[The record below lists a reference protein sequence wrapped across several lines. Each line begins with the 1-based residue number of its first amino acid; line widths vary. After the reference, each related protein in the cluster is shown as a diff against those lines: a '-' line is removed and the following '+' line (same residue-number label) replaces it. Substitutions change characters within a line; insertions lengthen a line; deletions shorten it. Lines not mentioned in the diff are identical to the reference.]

1 MFTLMISHRNSIFGM
16 GIADGVY
23 AMREQG
29 IDSGIFSS
37 TLMQKALE
45 MVKRGYD
52 DVVQGEALAALALTI
67 RRMSKIQFLK
77 LG

>member
-1 MFTLMISHRNSIFGM
+1 MVSLRNSIFGM
-16 GIADGVY
+16 GVADGVY

-29 IDSGIFSS
+29 IDSGIFSG

-52 DVVQGEALAALALTI
+52 DVVQGEALGALALTN
-67 RRMSKIQFLK
+67 RRMSEIQFLK